1 MGATGE
7 PAPPGGA
14 PAGAAA
20 RTDAL
25 VAEARRLSS
34 GGDARGALSIAGEAA
49 ALARAVGDARR
60 EAAAIEAIAGAQL
73 AVSEYPLALARYL
86 DALAIWRTLDDA
98 PGKARCL
105 QGIAS
110 VDIFVGDYALALGR
124 LEEALRV
131 VQDEVAPEEEADIQ
145 HRLGMVYARLG
156 DLTRAHEFYEAALER
171 RRALGDTSAAA
182 ASLNSLGVLLLRWG
196 EQRLE
201 SQPELAREDFR
212 RARQVFEEA
221 LAKAD
226 EAGDP
231 HLKALALGNIGSAVA
246 FLGDLEHALA
256 LFHAQLEQV
265 RAMQARHDESLCL
278 ANIGEALRRSG
289 HCARAVEVLQD
300 SLRIGEQL
308 QSKARMLRAC
318 LELSRCQ
325 EALGDHRGALANYQR
340 YHRLDQAVRSE
351 EAESKARNLIVQLAV
366 RKVRDEADSY
376 RAERDLL
383 AAANVRLAVEA
394 QEDALT
400 GLANRRFLDANLERL
415 FIQARAGR
423 RAFCVALADI
433 DRFKSINDRH
443 SHAVGDEVLRIVGSI
458 LRAACRPA
466 DLAARY
472 GGEEFVLA
480 LLDTSADGAR
490 AVCERL
496 RAAVAGYPW
505 RELDPDLVVT
515 ISIGLA
521 EAGAHRDCSDLLAA
535 ADARLYAA
543 KHAGR
548 NCVR

>member
-1 MGATGE
+1 MSAAGPPQGANCADT
-7 PAPPGGA
+7 ATQA
-14 PAGAAA
+14 
-20 RTDAL
+20 DAL
-25 VAEARRLSS
+25 VAEARRLA
-34 GGDARGALSIAGEAA
+34 GTGEARSA
-49 ALARAVGDARR
+49 LALASKAVALARGGGDSRR
-60 EAAAIEAIAGAQL
+60 EADATEAIAGAQL
-73 AVSEYPLALARYL
+73 AMSEYPVALARYL
-86 DALAIWRTLDDA
+86 DALAIWRALDDA
-98 PGKARCL
+98 PGIARCL

-131 VQDEVAPEEEADIQ
+131 AQGGVATAAGADVQ

-156 DLTRAHEFYEAALER
+156 DLTRAREFYEAALDR
-171 RRALGDTSAAA
+171 RRALGETAAA
-182 ASLNSLGVLLLRWG
+182 ASSLNSLGVLLLRCG
-196 EQRLE
+196 EQREEL
-201 SQPELAREDFR
+201 QPELAREDFR
-212 RARQVFEEA
+212 RARDLFDEA

-226 EAGDP
+226 EVGDP

-246 FLGDLEHALA
+246 FLGDLEQALA
-256 LFHAQLEQV
+256 LFHAQLDAV
-265 RAMQARHDESLCL
+265 RAMHARHDESLCL

-289 HCARAVEVLQD
+289 RYAEALEVLED
-300 SLRIGEQL
+300 SRRIGEQL

-351 EAESKARNLIVQLAV
+351 EAESKARNLTVQLAV
-366 RKVRDEADSY
+366 QKVRGEADSY

-383 AAANVRLAVEA
+383 AAANVKLVVEA
-394 QEDALT
+394 HEDALT
-400 GLANRRFLDANLERL
+400 GLANRRYLDANLEGLLSRS
-415 FIQARAGR
+415 RSER
-423 RAFCVALADI
+423 RAFCVALADV

-443 SHAVGDEVLRIVGSI
+443 SHAVGDEVLRTVGRI
-458 LRAACRPA
+458 LRAACRPS
-466 DLAARY
+466 DLAARF

-480 LLDTSADGAR
+480 LLDTPAEVAR

-496 RAAVAGYPW
+496 RAAVADYPW
-505 RELDPDLVVT
+505 RELRPDLAVT

-521 EAGAHRDCSDLLAA
+521 EAKAHRDCTELLAA

>member
-1 MGATGE
+1 MSATGR
-7 PAPPGGA
+7 PASSAGA
-14 PAGAAA
+14 PADAAA
-20 RTDAL
+20 RVDAL
-25 VAEARRLSS
+25 VAEARRLTST
-34 GGDARGALSIAGEAA
+34 GEARSALALAGEAA
-49 ALARAVGDARR
+49 ALTRGLGDSRR
-60 EAAAIEAIAGAQL
+60 EADATEAVAGAQL
-73 AVSEYPLALARYL
+73 ALSEYPVALGRYL
-86 DALAIWRTLDDA
+86 DALAMWRALDD
-98 PGKARCL
+98 PSGIARCL

-131 VQDEVAPEEEADIQ
+131 VQSGIAPATEADVL

-156 DLTRAHEFYEAALER
+156 DLSRASEFYQAALDR
-171 RRALGDTSAAA
+171 RRALGEAAA
-182 ASLNSLGVLLLRWG
+182 AASSLNSLGVLHLRWG
-196 EQRLE
+196 EQRQEL
-201 SQPELAREDFR
+201 QPDLAREDFR
-212 RARQVFEEA
+212 RARDLFVEA
-221 LAKAD
+221 QAKAD
-226 EAGDP
+226 EVGDP

-246 FLGDLEHALA
+246 FLGDLEGALK
-256 LFHAQLEQV
+256 LFRAQLDTV
-265 RAMQARHDESLCL
+265 RAMHARHDEALCL

-289 HCARAVEVLQD
+289 RAADAIQVLEE
-300 SLRIGEQL
+300 SRLIGEQL

-351 EAESKARNLIVQLAV
+351 EAESKARSLIVQIAV
-366 RKVRDEADSY
+366 QKVRDEADSY
-376 RAERDLL
+376 RAERDRL
-383 AAANVRLAVEA
+383 AAANVRLVVEA
-394 QEDALT
+394 HEDALT
-400 GLANRRFLDANLERL
+400 GLANRRYLDANLERL
-415 FIQARAGR
+415 FTQARADR

-443 SHAVGDEVLRIVGSI
+443 SHAVGDEVLRTVGRI
-458 LRAACRPA
+458 LREACRPS
-466 DLAARY
+466 DLAARF

-480 LLDTSADGAR
+480 LLDAPADVAR

-496 RAAVAGYPW
+496 RAAVADYPW
-505 RELDPDLVVT
+505 RELRPDLEVT

-521 EAGAHRDCSDLLAA
+521 AADAHSDCRELLAA

>member
-1 MGATGE
+1 MSIE
-7 PAPPGGA
+7 GA

-25 VAEARRLSS
+25 VAEARRLASA
-34 GGDARGALSIAGEAA
+34 GDARGALALAGEAVE
-49 ALARAVGDARR
+49 LARAAGDARR

-73 AVSEYPLALARYL
+73 AVSEYPMALARYL
-86 DALAIWRTLDDA
+86 DALAIWRALNDA

-131 VQDEVAPEEEADIQ
+131 AQDGVAPEEEADIQ

-156 DLTRAHEFYEAALER
+156 DLTRAHEFYEVALER

-182 ASLNSLGVLLLRWG
+182 SSLNSLGVLLLRFG
-196 EQRLE
+196 EQRLA
-201 SQPELAREDFR
+201 SQPELARQDFL
-212 RARQVFEEA
+212 RARELFEEA
-221 LAKAD
+221 LAKAE

-246 FLGDLEHALA
+246 FLGDLERALA
-256 LFHAQLEQV
+256 LFHAQLDQV
-265 RAMQARHDESLCL
+265 RAVQARHDESLCL
-278 ANIGEALRRSG
+278 ANIGEALRLSG
-289 HCARAVEVLQD
+289 RCAQAIEVLED
-300 SLRIGEQL
+300 SLRIGEQV

-325 EALGDHRGALANYQR
+325 EALGDHRAALANYQQ

-351 EAESKARNLIVQLAV
+351 EAESKARSLVVQLAV

-376 RAERDLL
+376 RAERDEL
-383 AAANVRLAVEA
+383 AAANVKLAVEA

-415 FIQARAGR
+415 FALARGER

-433 DRFKSINDRH
+433 DHFKSINDRH

-458 LRAACRPA
+458 LRAACRPS

-480 LLDTSADGAR
+480 LLDTTADAAR

-496 RAAVAGYPW
+496 RLAVVGYPW

-521 EAGAHRDCSDLLAA
+521 EAGAHRDCSELLAA